1 MSAPAAAAPRSLL
14 MSVDLEEFDAA
25 PPVDPSTGVDALCA
39 TSRRGLD
46 RLLELL
52 EPLGVRATFFTTV
65 VFAERNAPLLRELS
79 ARHEIASHGV
89 RHAAVSAG
97 EVAESRRRLEDL
109 LGVRVEGFRMPRMG
123 AVEPAVIEAAGYT
136 YDASLHPTFIPGRY
150 DRRHEPRRPF
160 LSGNLLRV
168 PASVSPRLR
177 LPLFWLAIKHFP
189 PPLLRRVALRTLRH
203 DGDLNFYVHP
213 WEYTDLEGYR
223 ASRLLRGGGGEAML
237 RRTERL
243 LRALLAEAEP
253 ATYAEQGR
261 RWRAELAG

>member
-1 MSAPAAAAPRSLL
+1 MAAAQAAPRSIL

-25 PPVDPSTGVDALCA
+25 APIDPSTSMDALCA

-46 RLLELL
+46 RLLGLL
-52 EPLGVRATFFTTV
+52 GSLGMRATFFTTV

-89 RHAAVSAG
+89 RHAGVSDA

-123 AVEPAVIEAAGYT
+123 VVSPEVIEAAGYA
-136 YDASLHPTFIPGRY
+136 YDASLHPTWIPGRY

-160 LSGNLLRV
+160 LCGSLLRV

-189 PPLLRRVALRTLRH
+189 PPLLRRIALRTLRH

-213 WEYTDLEGYR
+213 WEYTDLEGYQ
-223 ASRLLRGGGGEAML
+223 ASWILRGGGGEAML
-237 RRTERL
+237 RRTEHL

-253 ATYAEQGR
+253 ATYAEQCR